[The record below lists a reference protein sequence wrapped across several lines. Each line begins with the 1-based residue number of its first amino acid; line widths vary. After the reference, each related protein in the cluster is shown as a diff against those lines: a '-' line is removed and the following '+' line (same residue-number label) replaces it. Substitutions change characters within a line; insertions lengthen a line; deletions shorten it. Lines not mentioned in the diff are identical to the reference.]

1 MNENQNLKPSNSST
15 KIFIFSILT
24 AIFPLFVIP
33 LLYFYNKNLKQQ
45 KEVETQLDKFKE
57 SFNNSIDLNKDTV
70 QNINRIRSEQEVNSK
85 KFNKEWNKWNTKTK
99 IKRKPL

>member
-1 MNENQNLKPSNSST
+1 MFFENFTLRNKVPYNIITSKDGDIDMFTTLKEQ
-15 KIFIFSILT
+15 
-24 AIFPLFVIP
+24 V
-33 LLYFYNKNLKQQ
+33 
-45 KEVETQLDKFKE
+45 
-57 SFNNSIDLNKDTV
+57 IDLNKDTV

>member
-1 MNENQNLKPSNSST
+1 MFFENFTLQLKVP
-15 KIFIFSILT
+15 
-24 AIFPLFVIP
+24 
-33 LLYFYNKNLKQQ
+33 YNIIVLKDGDIDMFTTL
-45 KEVETQLDKFKE
+45 KEQLV
-57 SFNNSIDLNKDTV
+57 DLNKDTV

>member
-57 SFNNSIDLNKDTV
+57 SFNNSTELSN
-70 QNINRIRSEQEVNSK
+70 NIIATAHQTSNEIINSA
-85 KFNKEWNKWNTKTK
+85 NTKASEI
-99 IKRKPL
+99 IKFR

>member
-1 MNENQNLKPSNSST
+1 LILILFFENFTLRNKVPYNIITSKDGDIDMFTTLKEQ
-15 KIFIFSILT
+15 
-24 AIFPLFVIP
+24 V
-33 LLYFYNKNLKQQ
+33 
-45 KEVETQLDKFKE
+45 
-57 SFNNSIDLNKDTV
+57 IDLNKDTV

>member
-1 MNENQNLKPSNSST
+1 MFFENFTLRNKVPYNMITSKDGDIDMFTTLKEQ
-15 KIFIFSILT
+15 
-24 AIFPLFVIP
+24 V
-33 LLYFYNKNLKQQ
+33 
-45 KEVETQLDKFKE
+45 
-57 SFNNSIDLNKDTV
+57 IDLNKDTV

>member
-1 MNENQNLKPSNSST
+1 MFFENFILPSKVPYNIITSKDGDIDMFNTLKEQ
-15 KIFIFSILT
+15 
-24 AIFPLFVIP
+24 V
-33 LLYFYNKNLKQQ
+33 
-45 KEVETQLDKFKE
+45 
-57 SFNNSIDLNKDTV
+57 IDLNKDTV

>member
-1 MNENQNLKPSNSST
+1 MILILFFENFTLRNKVPYNIITSKDGDIDMFTTLKEQ
-15 KIFIFSILT
+15 
-24 AIFPLFVIP
+24 V
-33 LLYFYNKNLKQQ
+33 
-45 KEVETQLDKFKE
+45 
-57 SFNNSIDLNKDTV
+57 IDLNKDTV

>member
-1 MNENQNLKPSNSST
+1 MFTTLKEQ
-15 KIFIFSILT
+15 
-24 AIFPLFVIP
+24 V
-33 LLYFYNKNLKQQ
+33 
-45 KEVETQLDKFKE
+45 
-57 SFNNSIDLNKDTV
+57 IDLNKDTV

>member
-1 MNENQNLKPSNSST
+1 MILILFFENLTLRNKVPYNIITSKDGDIDMFTTLKEQ
-15 KIFIFSILT
+15 
-24 AIFPLFVIP
+24 V
-33 LLYFYNKNLKQQ
+33 
-45 KEVETQLDKFKE
+45 
-57 SFNNSIDLNKDTV
+57 IDLNKDTV

>member
-1 MNENQNLKPSNSST
+1 MILNLFFENFTLRNKVPYNIITSKDGDIDMFTTLKEQ
-15 KIFIFSILT
+15 
-24 AIFPLFVIP
+24 V
-33 LLYFYNKNLKQQ
+33 
-45 KEVETQLDKFKE
+45 
-57 SFNNSIDLNKDTV
+57 IDLNKDTV

>member
-1 MNENQNLKPSNSST
+1 MFFENFTLHSKVPYNIITSKDGDIDMFTTLKEQ
-15 KIFIFSILT
+15 
-24 AIFPLFVIP
+24 V
-33 LLYFYNKNLKQQ
+33 
-45 KEVETQLDKFKE
+45 
-57 SFNNSIDLNKDTV
+57 IDLNKDTV

>member
-1 MNENQNLKPSNSST
+1 MILILFFENFTLRNKVPYNIITSKDGGIDMFTTLKEQ
-15 KIFIFSILT
+15 
-24 AIFPLFVIP
+24 V
-33 LLYFYNKNLKQQ
+33 
-45 KEVETQLDKFKE
+45 
-57 SFNNSIDLNKDTV
+57 IDLNKDTV

>member
-33 LLYFYNKNLKQQ
+33 LLYFYNKNLNQQ
-45 KEVETQLDKFKE
+45 KEVETQY
-57 SFNNSIDLNKDTV
+57 V
-70 QNINRIRSEQEVNSK
+70 G
-85 KFNKEWNKWNTKTK
+85 
-99 IKRKPL
+99 